1 MRNIRIMYQ
10 YDGSKYYGFQRQKNK
25 DTVQGDI
32 EKIVFSKFNE
42 KINMTSSGRTDRG
55 VHALGQV
62 SNFSISK
69 KIPLD
74 AIKQQINKTLR
85 GRVKILSIEEIREN
99 FNARFDAKRRTYL
112 YVLKNESKITPFEA
126 PYVTSIKEEIDVDKL
141 QLIFHPFIG
150 MHDFSSFA
158 KKDEAMRNPV
168 REIYSIDCY
177 YNKCDERYYI
187 EISGSSFLKTMI
199 RIIVGSALQIYFGK
213 KEEDYII
220 SKLENPDE
228 NTHKILAPSEG
239 LYLYKIGY

>member
-1 MRNIRIMYQ
+1 MRNIKIVYQ

-112 YVLKNESKITPFEA
+112 YVLKNESKITPFE
-126 PYVTSIKEEIDVDKL
+126 DL
-141 QLIFHPFIG
+141 MLHQL
-150 MHDFSSFA
+150 
-158 KKDEAMRNPV
+158 KK
-168 REIYSIDCY
+168 
-177 YNKCDERYYI
+177 K
-187 EISGSSFLKTMI
+187 
-199 RIIVGSALQIYFGK
+199 
-213 KEEDYII
+213 
-220 SKLENPDE
+220 
-228 NTHKILAPSEG
+228 
-239 LYLYKIGY
+239 